1 MKRELAVRQDR
12 DDYGL
17 PGSGRS
23 CRAAKVL
30 YTNKEQMG
38 VEVALGVLL

>member
-1 MKRELAVRQDR
+1 MRQGR
-12 DDYGL
+12 DEYGL

-30 YTNKEQMG
+30 YANKEQVG
-38 VEVALGVLL
+38 VGVA